1 MIEEKVCFLLV
12 SVARPSVSLTTTGGG
27 KQRVE
32 EQGKKRSR
40 GQRLERNEK
49 RFKEADSNPT
59 KGEVKKKRCGQ
70 MAGSSA
76 GNLQENFRPGSC
88 FSCQPA
94 SRGREKVLQHCEHI
108 NMWGRKRRR
117 RRSSVCVHRGKMA
130 PLHQSSLSLC
140 LPSLTLI

>member
-59 KGEVKKKRCGQ
+59 KGEVKKKEMWANDWIQCWQ
-70 MAGSSA
+70 SA
-76 GNLQENFRPGSC
+76 
-88 FSCQPA
+88 
-94 SRGREKVLQHCEHI
+94 REF
-108 NMWGRKRRR
+108 
-117 RRSSVCVHRGKMA
+117 
-130 PLHQSSLSLC
+130 
-140 LPSLTLI
+140 